1 MSQAVVKQ
9 AIVKQASAVIETRA
23 LGKVYSPGTEAEVIA
38 LRDVDL
44 RIGSGEFV
52 AIMGPSGSGKSTL
65 MNLLGCL
72 DTPSSGSYLC
82 DGTDVAT
89 LDAEE
94 RAALRL
100 EKIGFVFQGFNL
112 LPRMNALENV
122 AMPMGYAN
130 VPREERLQR
139 AREALQDVG
148 LADRAGHRP
157 SELSGGQQ
165 QRVAIARALINRPPI
180 LFADEPTGAL
190 DSRTGEEI
198 LALFKRLQ
206 QDDHTVV
213 LITHDP
219 DVARHCDRIFVMRDG
234 ELHEQPRMPG
244 AGA

>member
-1 MSQAVVKQ
+1 MNHAVVKPG
-9 AIVKQASAVIETRA
+9 AAVIETRA
-23 LGKVYSPGTEAEVIA
+23 LGKVFSPGTAAEVVA

-44 RIGSGEFV
+44 RIDSGEFV

-72 DTPSSGSYLC
+72 DTPTSGCYLC

-112 LPRMNALENV
+112 LPRMSALENV

-130 VPREERLQR
+130 VPREERLRR
-139 AREALQDVG
+139 AHEALRDVG

-165 QRVAIARALINRPPI
+165 QRVAVARALINRPPI
-180 LFADEPTGAL
+180 VFADEPTGAL
-190 DSRTGEEI
+190 DSRTGAEV

-206 QDDHTVV
+206 QEGHTVV

-234 ELHEQPRMPG
+234 ELHEQARAE
-244 AGA
+244 AGL